1 MCSCCALG
9 YEEDFEADDEGPME
23 DGVDEGN
30 ETSPSLSRKEE
41 DKRRNENGSDNLNRN
56 SQCIFFYIYLMKYNS
71 FKNFTLR
78 FSIEFCSPVLF
89 TLNFFS
95 IRSERII
102 VSLLW
107 SDQQLV

>member
-56 SQCIFFYIYLMKYNS
+56 SQCIFFLYLFNE
-71 FKNFTLR
+71 
-78 FSIEFCSPVLF
+78 I
-89 TLNFFS
+89 
-95 IRSERII
+95 
-102 VSLLW
+102 
-107 SDQQLV
+107 